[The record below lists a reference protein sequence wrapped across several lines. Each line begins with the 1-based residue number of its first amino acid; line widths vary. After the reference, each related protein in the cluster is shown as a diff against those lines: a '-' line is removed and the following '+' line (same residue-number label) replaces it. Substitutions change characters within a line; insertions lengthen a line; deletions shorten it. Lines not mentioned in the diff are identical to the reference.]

1 MAVDGVTQTLANPS
15 TILPNSY
22 PDGPSVNGQY
32 LGFDNSGTAVPLTPG
47 LHQVKLTYK
56 PVLTTAATPTIRFS
70 WAAQQADIDAAVQA
84 AKNANQAVVF
94 VDDANTTT
102 TAGTVGSL
110 GPNQDKLI
118 QAVADANPHT
128 TVVLNT
134 NAAVLMPWLGS
145 VRSVLEMWYP
155 GQEGGGATADLLY
168 GNANPS
174 GHLPITFPASSAAT
188 PFGGHPERS
197 TGVNGQITWSEG
209 LDMGYRWYVDNDVE
223 PAFAFGSGLSYSTFA
238 YSGLKV
244 ARTAD
249 SGLDVTVKVTN
260 TSGTD
265 GTAVP
270 QVYVGPLARPAGP
283 HPADRPPARAVRP
296 RRPRSRG
303 VAHQHDAH
311 HRARALV
318 VGHPQPELAARNR
331 LTHDLRRIV
340 LGVASVDGEGRR
352 TRHSAGTVGSD
363 GPPHPGRGQGR
374 VPHLHGQ
381 VRESWRG
388 VAASP
393 SSSLAGYDVL
403 VDGTTVASV
412 PVGTRSATIPGLTAG
427 AHKIAVRAMP
437 SDDAVDGGAV
447 TSALAVR
454 RDGSGGTGRQ
464 GRRSPKKVRP
474 ASSTRLLRARVTDRS
489 GSGSRLGGREGHRAA
504 CRWLVL
510 LHGQG
515 LEEGAVPEGRR
526 AVGLAPCGRRSREPP
541 GRRRSRGSGQAPCDS
556 R

>member
-1 MAVDGVTQTLANPS
+1 MGTFSGDATKYNKGVNPGLQQGGNTGAGATASMAVDGVTQTLANPS

-56 PVLTTAATPTIRFS
+56 PAPTTAAAPTIRFS
-70 WAAQQADIDAAVQA
+70 WAAQQADIDAAVLA

-110 GPNQDKLI
+110 GPNQDRLI

-168 GNANPS
+168 GDANPS

-209 LDMGYRWYVDNDVE
+209 LDMGYRWYLDNDVE

-270 QVYVGPLARPAGP
+270 QVYVGPSPDLPAA

-303 VAHQHDAH
+303 VAHQHHAR

-318 VGHPQPELAARNR
+318 VGHPQPELAARDR
-331 LTHDLRRIV
+331 LAHDLRRLV

-352 TRHSAGTVGSD
+352 TRHPAGAVGSG
-363 GPPHPGRGQGR
+363 GPPHRGRGHGR

-381 VRESWRG
+381 VRECG
-388 VAASP
+388 VECSFTVVVARRLRRAGRRSHRRIGSGRHHQHDRLRPHRRRTHDRRAS
-393 SSSLAGYDVL
+393 D
-403 VDGTTVASV
+403 
-412 PVGTRSATIPGLTAG
+412 
-427 AHKIAVRAMP
+427 
-437 SDDAVDGGAV
+437 
-447 TSALAVR
+447 AVR
-454 RDGSGGTGRQ
+454 R
-464 GRRSPKKVRP
+464 RRRRRRCHLRP
-474 ASSTRLLRARVTDRS
+474 ASFVTDRAAPVVKVGKQTSGGRAATSARLLRGTITDRADP
-489 GSGSRLGGREGHRAA
+489 GSP
-504 CRWLVL
+504 RW
-510 LHGQG
+510 
-515 LEEGAVPEGRR
+515 
-526 AVGLAPCGRRSREPP
+526 S
-541 GRRRSRGSGQAPCDS
+541 
-556 R
+556 